1 MIDAIKLPWIAS
13 YHHEGSMS
21 AASKG
26 SLSAN
31 FTGPRVPGV
40 VLLARDLKVLGSQLI
55 RVAKTVSKR

>member
-1 MIDAIKLPWIAS
+1 
-13 YHHEGSMS
+13 MS

-31 FTGPRVPGV
+31 FVGPRVPGV
-40 VLLARDLKVLGSQLI
+40 VLLVRDLRVLGSQLI